1 MSVSAGQTLTFPI
14 RSDKFTMS
22 VQVSEVLHRQQSE
35 FQLIEIF
42 DTPAFGRMLFL
53 DGHVQLAEL
62 DEQAYHESL
71 VHIPLLNVARPKKAL
86 VVGGG
91 DGGVLRE
98 LLKYPDLEIDMV
110 EIDMAVIE
118 ASRAHLE
125 FLNQGVFEHPRV
137 NLFVQDAFPFVK
149 QSGIG
154 PYDLIVMDSTDTYE
168 EEDGEISAMLF
179 TQEFFNDCKN
189 LLSDHGF
196 VVTQADN
203 LVFCPYSLVSIRQEY
218 SKVFPHVESYSTLV
232 PSFGGFSGY
241 CYASKGATLS
251 PEFPSERAE
260 ILKLHYLNKLT
271 YQLAF
276 APIPFRNIYATD

>member
-35 FQLIEIF
+35 FQLVEIF
-42 DTPAFGRMLFL
+42 DTEAFGRMLFL

-62 DEQAYHESL
+62 DEEAYHECL

-98 LLKYPDLEIDMV
+98 LLKYPDLEIDLV

-149 QSGIG
+149 QTGIG

-179 TQEFFNDCKN
+179 TQEFFKDCKS
-189 LLSDHGF
+189 LLSDQGF

-203 LVFCPYSLVSIRQEY
+203 LVFCPYSLVSIWKEY
-218 SKVFPHVESYSTLV
+218 SKVFPQVGSYSTLV

-241 CYASKGATLS
+241 CYASKGVTIS
-251 PEFPSERAE
+251 QEFPSERAE
-260 ILKLHYLNKLT
+260 LLKLHYLNALT
-271 YQLAF
+271 YKLAL
-276 APIPFRNIYATD
+276 APLPFRSLNAAD